1 MKNITIKGMTSFII
15 LMTFCVANINAQ
27 SKKYKKSTTSTSKK
41 KIKDDV
47 DRIFNDNKTGQLPTF
62 EKRGDRG
69 TTTSAISIENGTG
82 CSLTVRYSGADIN
95 MIIIPAG
102 STRSVT
108 LKSGLY
114 RIAASACGS
123 NYAGE
128 ESLSGRY
135 SSRYY
140 ISSSRY

>member
-1 MKNITIKGMTSFII
+1 MKIKAKAALTVLILII
-15 LMTFCVANINAQ
+15 ICVTDTTAQ
-27 SKKYKKSTTSTSKK
+27 TKKHKKSNTSTNKR
-41 KIKDDV
+41 KIKEDV

-62 EKRGDRG
+62 ENRGNRG
-69 TTTSAISIENGTG
+69 TTTSSISIENGTG

-95 MIIIPAG
+95 MITIPAG

-108 LKSGLY
+108 LKSGSY

-140 ISSSRY
+140 ISRTRY